1 MKPVNIKDLNR
12 SYLIF
17 LLYFVIL
24 LIFSILT
31 ILFFFS
37 TSDKEVVLL
46 NAKVKETNQLVT
58 VRNDINKNFQV
69 ILLKMQ
75 QLSEYSKMN
84 SDELNNQT
92 ILLND
97 IQTDN
102 QLIQEK
108 LQNNPY
114 PLKSFEL
121 YKKLSNNVVIIAT
134 IKDSLFTT
142 RYQIESLRS
151 QLESC
156 NKINL
161 AAMHKL
167 SGPFSH

>member
-1 MKPVNIKDLNR
+1 MKPVNLKDLNR

-17 LLYFVIL
+17 ILYFAIL
-24 LIFSILT
+24 LIFSTLT
-31 ILFFFS
+31 VLFFFS
-37 TSDKEVVLL
+37 TSDKESVLL
-46 NAKVKETNQLVT
+46 NAKVKETDQLVA
-58 VRNDINKNFQV
+58 VRNDINRNFQV

-84 SDELNNQT
+84 SDEMNNQT

-97 IQTDN
+97 IQTSN

-108 LQNNPY
+108 LQSNPY

-121 YKKLSNNVVIIAT
+121 YKKLSNNITIIAT

>member
-1 MKPVNIKDLNR
+1 MKPVNSKDLNH

-37 TSDKEVVLL
+37 TSDREVVLL
-46 NAKVKETNQLVT
+46 NAKVKETDQLVT

>member
-1 MKPVNIKDLNR
+1 MKPVNIKDLNH

-46 NAKVKETNQLVT
+46 NAKVKETDQLVT

-167 SGPFSH
+167 SGPFAH

>member
-17 LLYFVIL
+17 LSYFIVL
-24 LIFSILT
+24 LAVSIVTVL
-31 ILFFFS
+31 LFFS
-37 TSDKEVVLL
+37 TSNKELVLL
-46 NAKVKETNQLVT
+46 NAKVKETDQLVS
-58 VRNDINKNFQV
+58 VRNDINNNFQL
-69 ILLKMQ
+69 ILLRMQ
-75 QLSEYSKMN
+75 QLSAYSKMN

-97 IQTDN
+97 IQTSN
-102 QLIQEK
+102 QLIQDK
-108 LQNNPY
+108 LQNYPY

-121 YKKLSNNVVIIAT
+121 YKKLSNNIVVIAT

-142 RYQIESLRS
+142 RYQIESLRT

-167 SGPFSH
+167 SGRFSH